1 MARERYTHQNG
12 EFFAP
17 DGSPVNLGDIPQN
30 ASVAFAKPDGTT
42 EYLIAWHVQQPSILL
57 DMAQGKYRG
66 SEPHPDDEAVSQ
78 HYRDLHA
85 FLTDVLGSH
94 HHA

>member
-1 MARERYTHQNG
+1 MARERYTYQNG
-12 EFFAP
+12 AFFAP

-30 ASVAFAKPDGTT
+30 GSVAFTKPDGTT

-57 DMAQGKYRG
+57 DMAQGKCRG

-78 HYRDLHA
+78 HYRELHA
-85 FLTDVLGSH
+85 FITETCGGQHV
-94 HHA
+94 